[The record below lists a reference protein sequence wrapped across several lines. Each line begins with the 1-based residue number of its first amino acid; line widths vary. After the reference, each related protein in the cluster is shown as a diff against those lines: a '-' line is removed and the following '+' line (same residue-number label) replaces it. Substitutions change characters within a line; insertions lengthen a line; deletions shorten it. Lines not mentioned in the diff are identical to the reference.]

1 MKNSH
6 LFEAVSTPSCPIW
19 ARSYKDWA
27 DVSTEC
33 VRNSRRYP
41 ISSAIFFLFCRNI
54 STNTAPLGNWVQTLV
69 KYVENTRRY
78 SVSPVFFS
86 CFTAFSEPT
95 QLHSII
101 EFKP

>member
-1 MKNSH
+1 MNLITDEGCAAENIGAKIGQNKEKGMKNSH
-6 LFEAVSTPSCPIW
+6 LFETLLTKFRPIW
-19 ARSYKDWA
+19 AW
-27 DVSTEC
+27 
-33 VRNSRRYP
+33 
-41 ISSAIFFLFCRNI
+41 
-54 STNTAPLGNWVQTLV
+54 PLKGWPEKAV